1 MSVLSDPLFLTDYTD
16 ARARFVRAA
25 QGVGAETWNVAHP
38 RLGLRGEPLLMDF
51 AWMGPRDASKVMVSL
66 SGTHGVEG
74 ICGSACQAAW
84 LEQATGQATNLPSDC
99 AIFWV
104 HAVNPYG
111 FSWLR
116 RVDHEHIDV
125 NRNAVDPTA
134 PHPINPDYEKVHD
147 LLLPTRWDSL
157 QVSAI
162 FEGLK
167 SLMARLGTRAATR
180 AITGG
185 QYTHPNGLFFG
196 GQHTSWS
203 CEVLQR
209 EAEQHLQVARV
220 VAVLDHHTGLGPL
233 GHTEIICRHAVDSP
247 AHSLAKR
254 WWGTDMTTT
263 DLGESES
270 EVIDGNVR
278 MAFMRWCPRA
288 LVVSA
293 ALEVGTQTPQQ
304 VLAALIGDH
313 WLHQRGLP
321 SSKQG
326 DVIRGQVKD
335 AFFVDTLQWRLQSV
349 STSLALYAHTLRG
362 LGAMTFPHSP

>member
-1 MSVLSDPLFLTDYTD
+1 MSAVSDPLFLTDYAA
-16 ARARFVRAA
+16 ARARFLQATQA
-25 QGVGAETWNVAHP
+25 VGAEIWSVAHP
-38 RLGLRGEPLLMDF
+38 RLGLHSEPLFMDF
-51 AWMGPRDASKVMVSL
+51 AWVGPRDASKVLVSL

-84 LEQATGQATNLPSDC
+84 LERAAGQGTILPPDC

-116 RVDHEHIDV
+116 RVDHEHIDI
-125 NRNAVDPTA
+125 NRNAIDPAA
-134 PHPINPDYEKVHD
+134 PRPSNPDYEKVHD
-147 LLLPTRWDSL
+147 LLLPMRWDA
-157 QVSAI
+157 QQARAI
-162 FEGLK
+162 FESLQT
-167 SLMARLGTRAATR
+167 LMAQMGTRAATR

-196 GQHTSWS
+196 GQKTSWS

-209 EAEQHLQVARV
+209 EAEQHLQAARV
-220 VAVLDHHTGLGPL
+220 VAVLDHHTGLGPS
-233 GHTEIICRHAVDSP
+233 GHTEIICRHAVDSQ
-247 AHSLAKR
+247 ALSLAKQ
-254 WWGTDMTTT
+254 WWGADMTTT
-263 DLGESES
+263 ELGESES

-278 MAFMRWCPRA
+278 MAFTRWCPQA

-321 SSKQG
+321 VSTQG
-326 DVIRGQVKD
+326 DAIRAQVKD
-335 AFFVDTLQWRLQSV
+335 AFFVDTAPWRRQSV
-349 STSLALYAHTLRG
+349 TTSLNLYANTLRG
-362 LGAMTFPHSP
+362 LSELASFL